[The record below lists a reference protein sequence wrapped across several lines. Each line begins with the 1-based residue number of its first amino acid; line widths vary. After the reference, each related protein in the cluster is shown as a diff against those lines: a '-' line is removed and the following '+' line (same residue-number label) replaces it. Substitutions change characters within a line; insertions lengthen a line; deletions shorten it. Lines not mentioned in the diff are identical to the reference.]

1 LPGFVAAAAVVL
13 WSAVVWSAVVWSAVV
28 WSAYPEIPSKTLSG
42 ILSIDVASSN
52 AVMPLMPPP
61 RRGDR
66 WRGLPWGVPVL
77 FDKDDAY
84 DAPEAAR

>member
-1 LPGFVAAAAVVL
+1 M
-13 WSAVVWSAVVWSAVV
+13 
-28 WSAYPEIPSKTLSG
+28 
-42 ILSIDVASSN
+42 DVASSN